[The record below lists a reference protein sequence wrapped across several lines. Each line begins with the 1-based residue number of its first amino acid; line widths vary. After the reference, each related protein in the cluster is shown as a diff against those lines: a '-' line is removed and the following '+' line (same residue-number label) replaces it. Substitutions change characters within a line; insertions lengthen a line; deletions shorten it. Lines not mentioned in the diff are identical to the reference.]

1 MADDRHAALTVA
13 SNGLTGYAISSA
25 PLPEAHIAYAYE
37 TMSRSPIAPLAS
49 ALCLALSACQTAPE
63 RPPLPSPDTASAA
76 AAVPASSPAAP
87 IRGIGLAP
95 HLAGQSH
102 WATGQCTTNGTV
114 KVCN

>member
-1 MADDRHAALTVA
+1 MGNHHAALPVA
-13 SNGLTGYAISSA
+13 PNGLTGHASFTEPS
-25 PLPEAHIAYAYE
+25 PEANIEHAYE
-37 TMSRSPIAPLAS
+37 TMSRSLIALLAS
-49 ALCLALSACQTAPE
+49 VLVLALSACQTAAE
-63 RPPLPSPDTASAA
+63 PPQLPSPDTASAA

>member
-1 MADDRHAALTVA
+1 MHAALPVA
-13 SNGLTGYAISSA
+13 PNGLTGHAGSSE
-25 PLPEAHIAYAYE
+25 LSPEANIAHAYE
-37 TMSRSPIAPLAS
+37 TMSRSLIALSAS
-49 ALCLALSACQTAPE
+49 TLFLALSACQTAPE
-63 RPPLPSPDTASAA
+63 PPPLPSPDSASAA

-87 IRGIGLAP
+87 IQGIGLAP

>member
-1 MADDRHAALTVA
+1 MDDRHAAWPVVP
-13 SNGLTGYAISSA
+13 NGLTGHASFSE
-25 PLPEAHIAYAYE
+25 PLPEANFANAYE
-37 TMSRSPIAPLAS
+37 IMSRSLIAPWAS
-49 ALCLALSACQTAPE
+49 ALCLALSACQTASE
-63 RPPLPSPDTASAA
+63 PPSLPSPDTASAA